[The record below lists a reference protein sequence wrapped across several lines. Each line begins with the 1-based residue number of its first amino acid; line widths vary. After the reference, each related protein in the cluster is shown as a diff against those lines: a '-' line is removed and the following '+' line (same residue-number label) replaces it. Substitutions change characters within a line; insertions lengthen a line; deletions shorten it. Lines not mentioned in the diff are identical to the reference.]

1 MKRKYSRKLIYNAVE
16 FLRAANEEL
25 EDGVGEEQVYAMLDA
40 FDPVLKR
47 QLLME
52 MLMGNIGGAM
62 RVRAVQQGDTAQ
74 RKKIEAIKVIRAAT
88 GFGLKETKDVVD
100 AADYGVG
107 EIAGDWDGDTH
118 YHLGRSLQ
126 GTGYELV

>member
-1 MKRKYSRKLIYNAVE
+1 MKRKYSSKLIYNAAE

-25 EDGVGEEQVYAMLDA
+25 DEGVGEEQVYAMMDA

-52 MLMGNIGGAM
+52 MLMGHVGGAM
-62 RVRAVQQGDTAQ
+62 RVQAVHQGDTAQ
-74 RKKIEAIKVIRAAT
+74 RKKIEAIKEIRAAT
-88 GFGLKETKDVVD
+88 GFGLKEAKDIVD
-100 AADYGVG
+100 AADYGVS
-107 EIAGDWDGDTH
+107 EIAGDWDRERH
-118 YHLGRSLQ
+118 ARLGRALQ

>member
-40 FDPVLKR
+40 FDPALKR

-62 RVRAVQQGDTAQ
+62 RVRAVHQGDTAQ
-74 RKKIEAIKVIRAAT
+74 RKKIEAIKEIRAAT

-100 AADYGVG
+100 AADYGVS
-107 EIAGDWDGDTH
+107 EITGDWDGDTH
-118 YHLGRSLQ
+118 YHLGRALQ

>member
-25 EDGVGEEQVYAMLDA
+25 ENGLGEEQVYAMLDA
-40 FDPVLKR
+40 FDPALKR

-52 MLMGNIGGAM
+52 MLMGHVGGVL
-62 RVRAVQQGDTAQ
+62 RVRSVWSEGKQ
-74 RKKIEAIKVIRAAT
+74 KINAIKEIRAAT
-88 GFGLKETKDVVD
+88 GFGLKEAKNVID
-100 AADYGVG
+100 AADTGVA
-107 EIAGDWDGDTH
+107 EIEGNWNRDT
-118 YHLGRSLQ
+118 YNRLARSLH